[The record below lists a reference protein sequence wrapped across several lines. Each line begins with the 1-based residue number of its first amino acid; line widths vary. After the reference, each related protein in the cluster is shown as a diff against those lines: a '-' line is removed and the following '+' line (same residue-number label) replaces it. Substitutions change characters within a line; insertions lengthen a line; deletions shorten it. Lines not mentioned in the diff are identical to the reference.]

1 MAQLLG
7 LRLVRV
13 DGKTLVHEKVPDFFP
28 ALSGIK
34 GLVLSVTDSAELFVR
49 SRRFGAVALT
59 DELDDTFA
67 LIDLL
72 TQHLAQVAALR
83 PKDVLPN
90 RLVTQKGQ
98 GIGDELPRAPQ
109 LLANRGNE
117 DCGTW

>member
-1 MAQLLG
+1 MQLLR
-7 LRLVRV
+7 LRFVRV
-13 DGKTLVHEKVPDFFP
+13 GGKTLVHEKVPDFFSG
-28 ALSGIK
+28 LSSIK
-34 GLVLSVTDSAELFVR
+34 RPVLSVTNSAELFVR
-49 SRRFGAVALT
+49 SRRFGPVALT

-72 TQHLAQVAALR
+72 TQHLAQVASLR

-98 GIGDELPRAPQ
+98 GISDELPGAPQ

-117 DCGTW
+117 DCGTG